1 MYNHKT
7 KKRIFIVEDNLIVSL
22 ELKDQLMRYGYE
34 IAGIAINADEAVEKC
49 SAERPD
55 LILMDIMLKGNMSGI
70 DAVAEIHKSH
80 DAPVIYITASS
91 DRDTV
96 EKAKATTPYGYLVK
110 PIDEKELIIAI
121 EMAFARSE
129 FEMQLEESEAKFRNL
144 FEDSKDAI
152 YIWKKDS
159 GYLEFNQSM
168 IDLFGYT
175 ADEMRKIRLRDF
187 FPDRENLRKYLRTI
201 KESGYVKDLNLK
213 MRKKDGSVIV
223 CIASTSV
230 LKDPQGRF
238 NGFQGIIRDITD
250 LQLSIDR
257 INGAMNGIIK
267 AISNT
272 VEKRDPYTAGHQKR
286 VADISTAIGKIIN
299 MSEDRIKGL
308 EMAALIH
315 DLGKI
320 HIPYEILNKPGRLSR
335 IEFELIKSH
344 PGVGYEILKSIDFPW
359 PIADIVHQHHERM
372 NGSGY
377 PEGLSDGGILLESRI
392 VSVADVVESMA
403 SHRPYRPAV
412 GIEAALDEIKM
423 NRGVLYDPEI
433 VDACILLFIDKG
445 FTLDMRW

>member
-1 MYNHKT
+1 
-7 KKRIFIVEDNLIVSL
+7 
-22 ELKDQLMRYGYE
+22 
-34 IAGIAINADEAVEKC
+34 
-49 SAERPD
+49 
-55 LILMDIMLKGNMSGI
+55 
-70 DAVAEIHKSH
+70 
-80 DAPVIYITASS
+80 
-91 DRDTV
+91 
-96 EKAKATTPYGYLVK
+96 VK

>member
-49 SAERPD
+49 ISERPD

-70 DAVAEIHKSH
+70 EAVAEIHKLH

-96 EKAKATTPYGYLVK
+96 DKAKATTPYGYLVK
-110 PIDEKELIIAI
+110 PIDEKELIITI

-175 ADEMRKIRLRDF
+175 ADEMRKIKLRDF

-201 KESGYVKDLNLK
+201 KASGYVKDLNLR

-230 LKDPQGRF
+230 LKDSQGRF

-257 INGAMNGIIK
+257 INGAMSGIIK

-286 VADISTAIGKIIN
+286 VADISIAIGKAIN
-299 MSEDRIKGL
+299 LSEDRIKGL

-344 PGVGYEILKSIDFPW
+344 PVVGYEILKSIDFPW
-359 PIADIVHQHHERM
+359 PIADIVHQHHERI
-372 NGSGY
+372 NGAGY
-377 PEGLSDGGILLESRI
+377 PEGLRCGDILLESRI

-412 GIEAALDEIKM
+412 GIEAALDEIKL